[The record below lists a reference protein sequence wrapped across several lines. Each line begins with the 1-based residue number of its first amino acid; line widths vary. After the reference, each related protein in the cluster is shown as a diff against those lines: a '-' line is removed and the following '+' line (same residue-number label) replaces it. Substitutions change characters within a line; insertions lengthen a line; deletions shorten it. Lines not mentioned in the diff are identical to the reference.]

1 MTKKQLPKTCWCGCG
16 EGVLKYYVPGH
27 DQRHLQAVI
36 RTHTNQVQALLEFP
50 TQAMRDRF
58 IREVTKHGTV

>member
-1 MTKKQLPKTCWCGCG
+1 MNTCWCGCN
-16 EGVLKYYVPGH
+16 ELVNRYYVPGH

-36 RTHTNQVQALLEFP
+36 RTRRYEVDPVNTLLEFP

-58 IREVTKHGTV
+58 VKEVSNGTAR